1 MKKRDEGD
9 LFMDTATD
17 LRPNIKK
24 PTPLLCLCCARAMN
38 TATPYPQLCAL
49 CRKDAPGSLVI
60 VGVEVDELETA
71 WRDALRS
78 SQVET
83 QERFVAMMESASSA
97 YGPGSALKRRD
108 AIERFN
114 VRIDGSIAK
123 GGEFAALATKWRR
136 WKVRSSDRDI
146 IEMMMV
152 FRAEAT
158 E

>member
-1 MKKRDEGD
+1 
-9 LFMDTATD
+9 MDTATD
-17 LRPNIKK
+17 RRPNIKK
-24 PTPLLCLCCARAMN
+24 PTPLLCLCCARTMD
-38 TATPYPQLCAL
+38 TATPYPQLCTL

-71 WRDALRS
+71 WRDALRA

-97 YGPGSALKRRD
+97 SGPGTALKRRD